1 MNYQEFLELK
11 HKRAEKLAAGK
22 ELLAKKDFAGHKAL
36 MDEVAAMNTEIDAN
50 EAQFAEEGRFA
61 EGAAGKAYTPTPG
74 AGEPK
79 DGYAKAVKAF
89 AAAAR
94 QGFPTRKAAGDMMQE
109 GVEADGGYAVPQDI
123 VTQIISHRDSK
134 ESLLS
139 EVRVIPVKTKSGRRT
154 IKKRS
159 QHTGFST
166 VAEAAKYQTRVSEL
180 EATLTETSNH
190 VDQLEESLAGAQQEA
205 QAAQAEVTELGGR
218 LEAAQADVAQAQE
231 QVMVLAGRPVADTA
245 EARVLRMSIETAA
258 AAMPDEEAAQAPSLS
273 KPWAVGETVEPGDR
287 RYYAPTGLLYKVRDG
302 QGHTTQESWTP
313 DKTPALWAVVD
324 ITHAGTAEDP
334 IPAARGMEYEYG
346 KIYLD
351 PEDGKRYLC
360 KRTGE
365 AEGGKITLHYLP
377 HELIGQYFEEVTA

>member
-1 MNYQEFLELK
+1 MFYSNKTIIDGVRCTVSPVGSLGSGKFWALFERELASLEQIEAIHWDMPQITGDRAGLPEGCGYQVDYVTYAHGTRTYQVSFHVLTQYLGDVSGYQAQVAQLETDLETA
-11 HKRAEKLAAGK
+11 HENTAA
-22 ELLAKKDFAGHKAL
+22 AQQ
-36 MDEVAAMNTEIDAN
+36 
-50 EAQFAEEGRFA
+50 EAQQ
-61 EGAAGKAYTPTPG
+61 
-74 AGEPK
+74 
-79 DGYAKAVKAF
+79 
-89 AAAAR
+89 AR
-94 QGFPTRKAAGDMMQE
+94 
-109 GVEADGGYAVPQDI
+109 
-123 VTQIISHRDSK
+123 
-134 ESLLS
+134 
-139 EVRVIPVKTKSGRRT
+139 
-154 IKKRS
+154 
-159 QHTGFST
+159 
-166 VAEAAKYQTRVSEL
+166 EAA
-180 EATLTETSNH
+180 ET
-190 VDQLEESLAGAQQEA
+190 AQQEA
-205 QAAQAEVTELGGR
+205 QAAQEQVTALEGS
-218 LEAAQADVAQAQE
+218 LEAAQADAAQAQE
-231 QVMVLAGRPVADTA
+231 QVTVLAGRPVADTA

-377 HELIGQYFEEVTA
+377 HELIGQYFEIIEA

>member
-1 MNYQEFLELK
+1 MYYSNRTTIDGVRCTVSPVGGLGSGKFRALFERELASLEQIEAIHWDMPQITGDSAGLPEGCGYQVDDITYANSTHTYQVTF
-11 HKRAEKLAAGK
+11 H
-22 ELLAKKDFAGHKAL
+22 LLAQYL
-36 MDEVAAMNTEIDAN
+36 
-50 EAQFAEEGRFA
+50 
-61 EGAAGKAYTPTPG
+61 
-74 AGEPK
+74 
-79 DGYAKAVKAF
+79 
-89 AAAAR
+89 
-94 QGFPTRKAAGDMMQE
+94 GD
-109 GVEADGGYAVPQDI
+109 V
-123 VTQIISHRDSK
+123 
-134 ESLLS
+134 
-139 EVRVIPVKTKSGRRT
+139 SG
-154 IKKRS
+154 
-159 QHTGFST
+159 
-166 VAEAAKYQTRVSEL
+166 YQTRVSEL

>member
-1 MNYQEFLELK
+1 MYYSNKTTIDGVRCTVSPVGGLGSGKFRALFERELASLEQIEAIHWDMPQIAGDSAGLSEGCGYQVDDITYANSTHTYQVTF
-11 HKRAEKLAAGK
+11 H
-22 ELLAKKDFAGHKAL
+22 LLAQYL
-36 MDEVAAMNTEIDAN
+36 
-50 EAQFAEEGRFA
+50 
-61 EGAAGKAYTPTPG
+61 
-74 AGEPK
+74 
-79 DGYAKAVKAF
+79 
-89 AAAAR
+89 
-94 QGFPTRKAAGDMMQE
+94 GD
-109 GVEADGGYAVPQDI
+109 V
-123 VTQIISHRDSK
+123 
-134 ESLLS
+134 
-139 EVRVIPVKTKSGRRT
+139 SG
-154 IKKRS
+154 
-159 QHTGFST
+159 
-166 VAEAAKYQTRVSEL
+166 YQTRVSEL
-180 EATLTETSNH
+180 ETTLTETSNH

-205 QAAQAEVTELGGR
+205 QAAQAEGTELGGR